1 LTSVQYTQSFSY
13 DTLNQLT
20 SGPLGSYGDAAHLH
34 AATSVGSGSG
44 QYTASYDASGN
55 MVCRAPTGSVSCS
68 GTNTGQQLTWDNEG
82 RLTGWQNAPSSH
94 LS

>member
-1 LTSVQYTQSFSY
+1 VQYTQSFSY

-20 SGPLGSYGDAAHLH
+20 SGPLGSYSYGDAAHLH